1 MKTVN
6 PHINKVNPHIFR
18 GYDLRGIV
26 PDDLNEKTV
35 RLIMKGFVTML
46 FEKQIKEVVVGRD
59 NRNSSEEIEKYV
71 IDELLKNGVD
81 VYSIGK
87 SLSQIVYWSQYHF
100 LSKACIMVTASHNP
114 KDYNGFKLGRSF
126 SDTLESEEIKKLR
139 SYVEKGN
146 FKKYDRQAQF
156 VKKDIFED
164 YKNDLLKRVTID
176 KKFKVVVEGS
186 NTYSGEFVSQIL
198 EDTGC
203 SVIRQNCEP
212 NGNFPLGTPD
222 PTENDVLERLS
233 KRVLKEKADL
243 GFTYD
248 ADGDRVGIVDDKGQ
262 SIWNDNLVSIFAQDV
277 LYYEPGGTIV
287 YNTLCSKQTAD
298 VIRSSGGNPLMW
310 LTGHSF
316 IKAKLKQEK
325 AAFGGEL
332 SGHMFFVDNFY
343 GHDDG
348 AFASLR
354 LLQYLSRTNQTLSET
369 VAKMP
374 KYVSSPEIKFGCADE
389 IKFDFIKTK
398 ITKEFKNLFGKTA
411 SYIDIDGIR
420 ADTKD
425 EMVIIR
431 ASQNGPY
438 LTVKFEGKTQKKYND
453 LKKKIKAI
461 LKKYKEVD
469 FSSGVNK
476 DALD

>member
-1 MKTVN
+1 M
-6 PHINKVNPHIFR
+6 NKVNPNIFR
-18 GYDLRGIV
+18 GYDLRGVV
-26 PDDLNEKTV
+26 PTDLNEKTI
-35 RLIMKGFVTML
+35 RLITRGFVTML
-46 FEKQIKEVVVGRD
+46 YEKQIKDVVVGCD
-59 NRNSSEEIEKYV
+59 NRLTGDEFKEYV

-81 VYSIGK
+81 VYDIGH
-87 SLSQIVYWSQYHF
+87 SLSQIVYWGQYYF
-100 LSKACIMVTASHNP
+100 LSKACMMITASHNP
-114 KDYNGFKLGRSF
+114 KNYNGFKLGRSF
-126 SDTLESEEIKKLR
+126 SDTLETEEIKTLR
-139 SYVEKGN
+139 DYVQKGY
-146 FKKYDRQAQF
+146 FKNYKRQAKL
-156 VKKDIFED
+156 VRKDIFED
-164 YKNDLLKRVTID
+164 YKKDLIRRVTIN
-176 KKFKVVVEGS
+176 KEFKVVIEGS
-186 NTYSGEFVSQIL
+186 NTYAGEFVSQIL
-198 EDTGC
+198 EAVNC
-203 SVIRQNCEP
+203 NVIRQNCKP

-222 PTENDVLERLS
+222 PTENEVLKRLS
-233 KRVLKEKADL
+233 KRVLREKADL

-248 ADGDRVGIVDDKGQ
+248 ADGDRIGIVDEKGQ

-277 LYYEPGGTIV
+277 LYYEEGGTIV
-287 YNTLCSKQTAD
+287 YNTLCSKQTTD
-298 VIRSSGGNPLMW
+298 VIKSSGGKPLMW

-354 LLQYLSRTNQTLSET
+354 LLQYLSRTKQTLSEA

-398 ITKEFKNLFGKTA
+398 ITKKLKSLFGKTA

-425 EMVIIR
+425 EMVIVR

-438 LTVKFEGKTQKKYND
+438 LTVKFEGRTKEKYNE
-453 LKKKIKAI
+453 LKKKIKSI
-461 LKKYKEVD
+461 LMKYKEVD
-469 FSSGVNK
+469 FASGVNK

>member
-146 FKKYDRQAQF
+146 
-156 VKKDIFED
+156 
-164 YKNDLLKRVTID
+164 
-176 KKFKVVVEGS
+176 
-186 NTYSGEFVSQIL
+186 
-198 EDTGC
+198 
-203 SVIRQNCEP
+203 
-212 NGNFPLGTPD
+212 
-222 PTENDVLERLS
+222 
-233 KRVLKEKADL
+233 L